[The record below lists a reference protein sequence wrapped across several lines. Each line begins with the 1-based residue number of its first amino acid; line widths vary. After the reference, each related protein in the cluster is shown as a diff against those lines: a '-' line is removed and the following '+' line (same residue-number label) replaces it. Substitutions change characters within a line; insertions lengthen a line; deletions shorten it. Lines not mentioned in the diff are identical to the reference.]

1 MILFFFLL
9 TATLEHSPSIF
20 ISACNVKI
28 KIFYVNN
35 QVVYC
40 SLYRVIRTRESPCNH
55 IGVIQSIMPC
65 LSTGVTI

>member
-9 TATLEHSPSIF
+9 IATLEHSPSIF

-35 QVVYC
+35 LVYC
-40 SLYRVIRTRESPCNH
+40 LPYRVIRTRESPCNH